1 MVGIESHSLCPEYF
15 STTYGGMFKN
25 SKRSYSMPF
34 IVESALNKRPSSQ
47 INCKHGLY
55 NNHTHNQNICTQS
68 LSLVAF
74 SILWTASECCECVMY
89 VSSTEV
95 VFVVVFGFFCCCFDN
110 GNFLQPSQ
118 RQAVR
123 KYIHTGLYR
132 FFLSI
137 AREVTEPA
145 SLRPKWGGGGG
156 GGGYCL
162 NQDSNT
168 PLKESDPQGPDP

>member
-89 VSSTEV
+89 VSSTKV
-95 VFVVVFGFFCCCFDN
+95 GFFLLSLISFVVVLIMGIFCNLPRGKPCASIYTRGCI
-110 GNFLQPSQ
+110 GSSSRLQERS
-118 RQAVR
+118 
-123 KYIHTGLYR
+123 
-132 FFLSI
+132 
-137 AREVTEPA
+137 
-145 SLRPKWGGGGG
+145 
-156 GGGYCL
+156 L
-162 NQDSNT
+162 NQ
-168 PLKESDPQGPDP
+168 PP